1 MNEKFD
7 TAVQELKYKVL
18 KEVAISAFNDSLLE
32 DYSEIPYKIVTGN
45 VPTFRD
51 SIDKERMIV
60 LSRIKIALGG
70 NKNIDNVVEVIK
82 QACDECPLGGFEVTS
97 RCRGCIAHRC
107 QKVCPKD
114 AIRFDAQTRAA
125 IIDKDKCINCG
136 LCAKACPYF
145 AIQNY
150 QRPCEMA
157 CKVKAISKG
166 EDNAAIIDDNKCVHC
181 GACVYQCPFG
191 AIMDKSQIVDV
202 INEIKNKKDKLYAV
216 VAPSIKVQF
225 KNGTVGQIITAI
237 KRVGFDRVYEAAL
250 GADMVAYKEAK
261 ELEEKGVLTSSC
273 CPTFVTLIE
282 KRYPLLKEKI
292 STNLSP
298 MATIAK
304 WLKERE
310 PNSKVVFIGPCVAKK
325 AEIKREEYK
334 GIVDYVLTFEELNA
348 LIDARGID
356 ATTLKET
363 NLTDASYFGRIF
375 GRVGGLKDAVVEAL
389 KEHNSS
395 FELKPL
401 SVDGIE
407 NCNTALT
414 KLRVGVNDFNFL
426 EGMAC
431 SGGCIGGPCCLT
443 HEVRDKVD
451 MDRYG
456 KEALKQLIKEA
467 IDIDETL

>member
-32 DYSEIPYKIVTGN
+32 DYSEIPYKIVSGN

-82 QACDECPLGGFEVTS
+82 QACDECPLGGFEVTT

-166 EDNAAIIDDNKCVHC
+166 QDNAAYIDDNKCVHC

-202 INEIKNKKDKLYAV
+202 INEIKNKKEKLYAI

-225 KNGTVGQIITAI
+225 KNGSVGQIVSAI
-237 KRVGFDRVYEAAL
+237 KELGFDDVVEAAL

-273 CPTFVTLIE
+273 CPTFVSLIE
-282 KRYPLLKEKI
+282 KRFPLLKEKV

-304 WLKERE
+304 FIKENE
-310 PNSKVVFIGPCVAKK
+310 PNSKIVFIGPCVAKK
-325 AEIKREEYK
+325 AEIKRDEYK

-348 LIDARGID
+348 LIDARDID
-356 ATTLKET
+356 ATKLMET
-363 NLTDASYFGRIF
+363 ELSDASYFGRIF
-375 GRVGGLKDAVVEAL
+375 GRAGGLKDAVTQAL
-389 KEHNSS
+389 KEQNSS

-401 SVDGIE
+401 SVDGLE
-407 NCNTALT
+407 NCKVALT
-414 KLRVGVNDFNFL
+414 KLRIGTDEFNFL

-443 HEVRDKVD
+443 HEVRDKVE
-451 MDRYG
+451 MDKYG
-456 KEALKQLIKEA
+456 RESKKESISSAVKNKI
-467 IDIDETL
+467 

>member
-32 DYSEIPYKIVTGN
+32 DYSEIPYKIVSGN

-82 QACDECPLGGFEVTS
+82 QACDECPLGGFEVTT

-114 AIRFDAQTRAA
+114 AIRFDTQTRAA
-125 IIDKDKCINCG
+125 IIDKDKCVNCG

-150 QRPCEMA
+150 ERPCEMA

-166 EDNAAIIDDNKCVHC
+166 QDNAAYIDDNKCVHC

-191 AIMDKSQIVDV
+191 AIMDKSQIVEV
-202 INEIKNKKDKLYAV
+202 INEIKNKTEKLYAI

-225 KNGTVGQIITAI
+225 KNGSVGQIVSAI
-237 KRVGFDRVYEAAL
+237 KELGFDDVVEAAL

-273 CPTFVTLIE
+273 CPTFVSLIE
-282 KRYPLLKEKI
+282 KRFPLLKEKV

-304 WLKERE
+304 FIKENE
-310 PNSKVVFIGPCVAKK
+310 PNSKIVFIGPCVAKK
-325 AEIKREEYK
+325 AEIKRDEYK

-348 LIDARGID
+348 LIDARDID
-356 ATTLKET
+356 ATKLMET
-363 NLTDASYFGRIF
+363 ELSDASYFGRIF
-375 GRVGGLKDAVVEAL
+375 GRAGGLKDAVVQAL
-389 KEHNSS
+389 KEQNSS

-401 SVDGIE
+401 SVDGLE
-407 NCNTALT
+407 NCKVALT
-414 KLRVGVNDFNFL
+414 KLRIGTNEFNFL

-443 HEVRDKVD
+443 HEVRDKVE
-451 MDRYG
+451 MDKYG
-456 KEALKQLIKEA
+456 RESKKESISSAVKNKI
-467 IDIDETL
+467 

>member
-32 DYSEIPYKIVTGN
+32 DYSEIPYKIVSGN

-82 QACDECPLGGFEVTS
+82 QACDECPLGGFEVTT

-125 IIDKDKCINCG
+125 IIDKDKCVNCG

-166 EDNAAIIDDNKCVHC
+166 QDNAAYIDDNKCVHC

-202 INEIKNKKDKLYAV
+202 IKEIKNKKEKLYAI

-225 KNGTVGQIITAI
+225 KNGSVGQIVSAI
-237 KRVGFDRVYEAAL
+237 KELGFDDVVEAAL

-273 CPTFVTLIE
+273 CPTFVSLIE
-282 KRYPLLKEKI
+282 KRFPLLKEKV

-304 WLKERE
+304 FIKENE
-310 PNSKVVFIGPCVAKK
+310 PNSKIVFIGPCVAKK
-325 AEIKREEYK
+325 AEIKRDEYK

-348 LIDARGID
+348 LIDARDID
-356 ATTLKET
+356 ATKLMET
-363 NLTDASYFGRIF
+363 ELSDASYFGRIF
-375 GRVGGLKDAVVEAL
+375 GRAGGLKDAVTQAL
-389 KEHNSS
+389 KEQNSS

-401 SVDGIE
+401 SVDGLE
-407 NCNTALT
+407 NCKVALT
-414 KLRVGVNDFNFL
+414 KLRIGTDEFNFL

-443 HEVRDKVD
+443 HEVRDKVE
-451 MDRYG
+451 MDKYG
-456 KEALKQLIKEA
+456 RESKKESISSAVKNKI
-467 IDIDETL
+467 

>member
-32 DYSEIPYKIVTGN
+32 DYSEIPYRIVSGN

-82 QACDECPLGGFEVTS
+82 QACDECPLGGFEVTT

-114 AIRFDAQTRAA
+114 AIRFDTQTRAA
-125 IIDKDKCINCG
+125 IIDKDKCVNCG

-150 QRPCEMA
+150 ERPCEMA

-166 EDNAAIIDDNKCVHC
+166 QDNAAYIDDNKCVHC

-202 INEIKNKKDKLYAV
+202 INEIKNKKEKLYAI

-225 KNGTVGQIITAI
+225 KNGSVGQIVSAI
-237 KRVGFDRVYEAAL
+237 KELGFDDVVEAAL

-273 CPTFVTLIE
+273 CPTFVSLIE
-282 KRYPLLKEKI
+282 KRFPLLKEKV

-304 WLKERE
+304 FIKENE
-310 PNSKVVFIGPCVAKK
+310 PNSKIVFIGPCVAKK
-325 AEIKREEYK
+325 AEIKRDEYK
-334 GIVDYVLTFEELNA
+334 GIVDYVLTFKELNA
-348 LIDARGID
+348 LIDARDID
-356 ATTLKET
+356 ATKLMET
-363 NLTDASYFGRIF
+363 ELSDASYFGRIF
-375 GRVGGLKDAVVEAL
+375 GRAGGLKDAVVQAL
-389 KEHNSS
+389 KEQNSS

-401 SVDGIE
+401 SVDGLE
-407 NCNTALT
+407 NCKVALT
-414 KLRVGVNDFNFL
+414 KLRIGTDEFNFL

-443 HEVRDKVD
+443 HEVRDKVE
-451 MDRYG
+451 MDKYG
-456 KEALKQLIKEA
+456 RESKKESISSAVKNKI
-467 IDIDETL
+467 

>member
-32 DYSEIPYKIVTGN
+32 DYSEIPYRIVSGN

-82 QACDECPLGGFEVTS
+82 QACDECPLGGFEVTT

-114 AIRFDAQTRAA
+114 AIRFDTQTRAA
-125 IIDKDKCINCG
+125 IIDKDKCVNCG

-150 QRPCEMA
+150 ERPCEMA

-166 EDNAAIIDDNKCVHC
+166 QDNAAYIDDNKCVHC

-202 INEIKNKKDKLYAV
+202 INEIKNKKEKLYAI

-225 KNGTVGQIITAI
+225 KNGSVGQIVSAI
-237 KRVGFDRVYEAAL
+237 KELGFDDVVEAAL

-273 CPTFVTLIE
+273 CPTFVSLIE
-282 KRYPLLKEKI
+282 KRFPLLKEKV

-304 WLKERE
+304 FIKENE
-310 PNSKVVFIGPCVAKK
+310 PNSKIVFIGPCVAKK
-325 AEIKREEYK
+325 AEIKRDEYK

-348 LIDARGID
+348 LIDARDID
-356 ATTLKET
+356 ATKLMET
-363 NLTDASYFGRIF
+363 ELSDASYFGRIF
-375 GRVGGLKDAVVEAL
+375 GRAGGLKDAVVQAL
-389 KEHNSS
+389 KEQNSS

-401 SVDGIE
+401 SVDGLE
-407 NCNTALT
+407 NCKVALT
-414 KLRVGVNDFNFL
+414 KLRIGTDEFNFL

-443 HEVRDKVD
+443 HEVRDKVE
-451 MDRYG
+451 MDKYG
-456 KEALKQLIKEA
+456 RESKKESISSAVKNKI
-467 IDIDETL
+467 

>member
-32 DYSEIPYKIVTGN
+32 DYSEIPYKIVSGN

-82 QACDECPLGGFEVTS
+82 QACDECPLGGFEVTT

-114 AIRFDAQTRAA
+114 AIRFDTQTRAA
-125 IIDKDKCINCG
+125 IIDKDKCVNCG

-150 QRPCEMA
+150 ERPCEMA

-166 EDNAAIIDDNKCVHC
+166 QDNAAYIDDNKCVHC

-191 AIMDKSQIVDV
+191 AIMDKSQIVEV
-202 INEIKNKKDKLYAV
+202 INEIKNKKEKLYAI

-225 KNGTVGQIITAI
+225 KNGSVGQIVSAI
-237 KRVGFDRVYEAAL
+237 KELGFDDVVEAAL

-273 CPTFVTLIE
+273 CPTFVSLIE
-282 KRYPLLKEKI
+282 KRFPLLKEKV

-304 WLKERE
+304 FIKENE
-310 PNSKVVFIGPCVAKK
+310 PNSKIVFIGPCVAKK
-325 AEIKREEYK
+325 AEIKRDEYK

-348 LIDARGID
+348 LIDARDID
-356 ATTLKET
+356 ATKLMET
-363 NLTDASYFGRIF
+363 ELSDASYFGRIF
-375 GRVGGLKDAVVEAL
+375 GRAGGLKDAVVQAL
-389 KEHNSS
+389 KEQNSS

-401 SVDGIE
+401 SVDGLE
-407 NCNTALT
+407 NCKVALT
-414 KLRVGVNDFNFL
+414 KLRIGTNEFNFL

-443 HEVRDKVD
+443 HDVRDKVE
-451 MDRYG
+451 MDKYG
-456 KEALKQLIKEA
+456 RESKKESISSAVKNKI
-467 IDIDETL
+467 